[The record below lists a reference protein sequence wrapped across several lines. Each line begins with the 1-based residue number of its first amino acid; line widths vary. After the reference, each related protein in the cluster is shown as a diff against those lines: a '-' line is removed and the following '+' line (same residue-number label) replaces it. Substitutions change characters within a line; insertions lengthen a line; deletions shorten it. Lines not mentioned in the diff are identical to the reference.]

1 MSVEQAIVL
10 AIVQGITEFLPISSS
25 GHLVL
30 TSWAFNWPDQGLVYD
45 AAVHLGTLLAV
56 LIYFRRTG
64 VTLVR
69 GVFTGGAVF
78 LMEEGET
85 SPSIPARR
93 LLALVLIA
101 TIPVA
106 VLGLILKDSLE
117 GSLRKPEAVA
127 IALLVT
133 AGLLALAEIVGT
145 RTKRLSNASSR
156 DTMMAGLFQAIA
168 VIPGVSRAGST
179 MAGGMLGN
187 LNRDAAAR
195 LSFLLAV
202 PAIGGSGLFLLVDV
216 ISAEGLSERP
226 WGLIILG
233 AAISFG
239 TGYLAITWLMR
250 VLRTRSFRPFIAYV
264 ALVGV
269 AVLIARAFGA

>member
-10 AIVQGITEFLPISSS
+10 AIVQGVTEFLPISSS

-30 TSWAFNWPDQGLVYD
+30 SSWVFNWPDQGLVFD
-45 AAVHLGTLLAV
+45 AAVHLGSLLAV
-56 LIYFRRTG
+56 LIYFRRTW

-69 GVFTGGAVF
+69 GCFDGGAVM

-85 SPSIPARR
+85 NVSVPARR
-93 LLALVLIA
+93 LFVLVLIA

-106 VLGLILKDSLE
+106 VLGLILRDSLE
-117 GSLRKPEAVA
+117 SSLRKPEAVA
-127 IALLVT
+127 ISLFVT
-133 AGLLALAEIVGT
+133 AGLLTLAEVVGT
-145 RTKRLSNASSR
+145 RTKRLSSTTGR
-156 DTMMAGLFQAIA
+156 DSTLVGLFQAVA
-168 VIPGVSRAGST
+168 VIPGISRSGST

-202 PAIGGSGLFLLVDV
+202 PAIGGSGLFLLIDV
-216 ISAEGLSERP
+216 ISAEGFSGRP

-233 AAISFG
+233 AVISFV
-239 TGYLAITWLMR
+239 TGYLAIVWLMR
-250 VLRTRSFRPFIAYV
+250 VLQTRSFRPFIAYV
-264 ALVGV
+264 ALLGV
-269 AVLIARAFGA
+269 AVLVARALGV

>member
-30 TSWAFNWPDQGLVYD
+30 TSWVFNWPDQGLVYD

-56 LIYFRRTG
+56 LIYFRRTWI
-64 VTLVR
+64 TLVQ

-78 LMEEGET
+78 LMEEGEI
-85 SPSIPARR
+85 SPRIPARK
-93 LLALVLIA
+93 LLLMVLLA

-127 IALLVT
+127 ISLLAT
-133 AGLLALAEIVGT
+133 AGLLALAEVVGK
-145 RTKRLSNASSR
+145 RTLLLSEAGGR
-156 DTMMAGLFQAIA
+156 VTAMAGLFQAIA
-168 VIPGVSRAGST
+168 VIPGISRAGST

-202 PAIGGSGLFLLVDV
+202 PAIGGSGVFVLADV
-216 ISAEGLSERP
+216 ISAEGSSEEP
-226 WGLIILG
+226 WGLIMLG
-233 AAISFG
+233 TAISFG
-239 TGYLAITWLMR
+239 TGYLAIAGLMR
-250 VLRTRSFRPFIAYV
+250 ILRTRSFRPFIAYV
-264 ALVGV
+264 AFAGV
-269 AVLIARAFGA
+269 AVLVARAFGA